1 MKMGDI
7 RKARD
12 QGMVAAYL
20 NVSAIIFA
28 LVVAAVA
35 VGVAIGVYSP
45 IYYRQYRY
53 YYG

>member
-20 NVSAIIFA
+20 NIIAIIFA

>member
-35 VGVAIGVYSP
+35 VGVAIGVYGP
-45 IYYRQYRY
+45 IYYGIRY